1 MRTQLL
7 IGIASLMVCGVASAQ
22 AELPTIEVR
31 AGTLES
37 VQVSC
42 AKPDTVSAK
51 DVERVLSITD
61 PTTTPMLRRRLIHAA
76 SAACNERR
84 GVRNARPL
92 RRQAVSSRR
101 NAPRP

>member
-7 IGIASLMVCGVASAQ
+7 IAIASLMVCGVASAQ
-22 AELPTIEVR
+22 GDLPTIEVR

-37 VQVSC
+37 MQVSC

-76 SAACNERR
+76 SAACKAGIPHILVTAGPHDTLTWKR
-84 GVRNARPL
+84 VD
-92 RRQAVSSRR
+92 
-101 NAPRP
+101 